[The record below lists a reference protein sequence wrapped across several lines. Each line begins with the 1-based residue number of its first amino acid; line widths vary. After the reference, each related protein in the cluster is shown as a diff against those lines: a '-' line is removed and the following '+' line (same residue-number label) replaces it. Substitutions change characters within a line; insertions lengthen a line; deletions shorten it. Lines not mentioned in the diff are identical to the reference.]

1 MPAGKSARKHQ
12 PLQVAVCGTGSWG
25 TAFGSLLADNGA
37 LVRMWGKFPDEV
49 ADIQRDHRSTRYLPD
64 LELPDT
70 VTATT
75 DPFEALDGA
84 DIAVLAVPAQTLRD
98 NLTEWGS
105 ALAGHVIVTSL
116 IKGIELGTT
125 MRMSEVI
132 MAVGGVP
139 AERVA
144 VVSGPNLAKEIARK
158 EKAAT
163 VVASVSPES
172 AEKVAEACATP
183 YYRPYTSVDVIGCE
197 IGGSVKNVIALAVG
211 MAGGMGIGNNGKAAI
226 ITRGLAEMQRLGAA
240 LGADPDTLNGLAGV
254 GDLVTTCMS
263 PLSRNQ
269 TFGHKLGQ
277 GMTLQEVIAD
287 TRQTAEG
294 VKSCGPILEL
304 ARSHGVQMPIVEL
317 VVSVVRDGRSP
328 RDIAPAL
335 ISPGAPLRRPA

>member
-1 MPAGKSARKHQ
+1 MLSSTHQ
-12 PLQVAVCGTGSWG
+12 TLQVAVCGTGSWG

-37 LVRMWGKFPDEV
+37 VVRMWGKFPDEV

-64 LELPDT
+64 LLLPDT

-98 NLTEWGS
+98 NLAQWGS
-105 ALAGHVIVTSL
+105 ALAGNVVVTSL

-125 MRMSEVI
+125 KRMSEVI
-132 MAVGGVP
+132 AEAGGVP
-139 AERVA
+139 VERICVI
-144 VVSGPNLAKEIARK
+144 SGPNLAKEIARR

-163 VVASVSPES
+163 VVACVSPEN
-172 AEKVAEACATP
+172 AERVAEACATP
-183 YYRPYTSVDVIGCE
+183 YYRPYTSTDVIGCE
-197 IGGSVKNVIALAVG
+197 VGGSVKNVIALAVG
-211 MAGGMGIGNNGKAAI
+211 MAGGQGVGDNGKAAI
-226 ITRGLAEMQRLGAA
+226 MTRGLAEMQALGAA

-269 TFGHKLGQ
+269 SFGRKLGE
-277 GMTLQEVIAD
+277 GMSMEQVIAD

-294 VKSCGPILEL
+294 VKSCAPILQL
-304 ARSHGVQMPIVEL
+304 ARDHGVAMPIVEL
-317 VVSVVRDGRSP
+317 VVAVVRDGRSP
-328 RDIAPAL
+328 AEIVREL
-335 ISPGAPLRRPA
+335 LSPGRPARP